1 MFELLLP
8 PLLAGIILSL
18 ITGPLGT
25 FVVWRKMSYFGD
37 TLSHAALLGIALSF
51 LLNINPFYAVIFL
64 TVILAVGL
72 IVLELQQK
80 LAIDTLLGILAHSS
94 LSLGVVVISLLN
106 NIRVDLMGYLFGDL
120 LSITLN
126 DIYYILFGTIIVSII
141 LYLNWNRFLFI
152 TVSEELAFS
161 NGINII
167 KTKFILTLLLALT
180 IALAMKFVGALII
193 TSLLII
199 PAATAR
205 CYAKSPEQMAIFAII
220 IGIISVIGGLIISA
234 FYDSPTGPSVVITNA
249 FIFILSLMISKI
261 FKLSNS

>member
-126 DIYYILFGTIIVSII
+126 DIYYILFGTIMVSII

>member
-126 DIYYILFGTIIVSII
+126 DIYYILFGTIMVSII

-234 FYDSPTGPSVVITNA
+234 YYDSPTGPSVVITNA

>member
-234 FYDSPTGPSVVITNA
+234 YYDSPTGPSVVITNA

-261 FKLSNS
+261 FKLNNS

>member
-126 DIYYILFGTIIVSII
+126 DIYYILFGTIMVSII
-141 LYLNWNRFLFI
+141 LYINWNRFLFI